1 MLELGLLLLI
11 LLSKAQKSVF
21 SPTDAAATA
30 AAKKKEAEE
39 LARQA
44 REAAARGEAE
54 KARQKAK
61 EAQAKHQEGTALEQ
75 AAKTPVPWP
84 QALPGD
90 LPPFPAGW
98 TPAKPVTAAM
108 VTRAFQL
115 LPELWARGVGTW
127 KAERTGTQWV
137 VYQAQQMGAKR
148 GVVAFV
154 PRTAAQA
161 AQVQPTAAKPA
172 TASPGV
178 VPAAARPAPAP
189 AAPVVRP
196 AAAPAPLPPT
206 GLPLLYL
213 TQPRMRGPAVI
224 ALQQRLGLVADGIFG
239 PATDQKVRA
248 YQAQNGLVADGKV
261 GELTWRKLGLG
272 RPAQAA

>member
-11 LLSKAQKSVF
+11 LLSKAQKAVF
-21 SPTDAAATA
+21 SPTDAAAEA
-30 AAKKKEAEE
+30 ARKKKEAEE

-61 EAQAKHQEGTALEQ
+61 EAQQAHQQGTALEQ
-75 AAKTPVPWP
+75 AAKTPTPWP

-98 TPAKPVTAAM
+98 TPAKPVTSAM

-137 VYQAQQMGAKR
+137 VYQAQQMGQKK

-161 AQVQPTAAKPA
+161 AQVQPTAA
-172 TASPGV
+172 
-178 VPAAARPAPAP
+178 RPAPAP
-189 AAPVVRP
+189 AARP
-196 AAAPAPLPPT
+196 AASPAASPGIVPASSPAPAPASRFHTLRVGST
-206 GLPLLYL
+206 GPS
-213 TQPRMRGPAVI
+213 VI
-224 ALQQRLGLVADGIFG
+224 WLQQRLKL
-239 PATDQKVRA
+239 K
-248 YQAQNGLVADGKV
+248 ADGKFGPQTQAAVMAFQRANGLTADGVV
-261 GELTWRKLGLG
+261 GPLTWAKLGAA
-272 RPAQAA
+272 AQAA